1 MQLCTCISYWIYNNW
16 INTASFKTNEY
27 TCILPSCFHYT
38 SLLNFDTVSDFNSI
52 FKCFSKRTNRNGFHC
67 KSYLS
72 LLLRQ
77 YITILKTNDRTCIHN
92 RFNFKEKYSERLLLV
107 KETIKIIYI
116 YIYTWNLPWKIFV
129 LVCTGIYVW

>member
-1 MQLCTCISYWIYNNW
+1 MQLCTCISYLIYNNW
-16 INTASFKTNEY
+16 INTPSFKTNEY

-72 LLLRQ
+72 LLLSQ

-129 LVCTGIYVW
+129 FVCTGI